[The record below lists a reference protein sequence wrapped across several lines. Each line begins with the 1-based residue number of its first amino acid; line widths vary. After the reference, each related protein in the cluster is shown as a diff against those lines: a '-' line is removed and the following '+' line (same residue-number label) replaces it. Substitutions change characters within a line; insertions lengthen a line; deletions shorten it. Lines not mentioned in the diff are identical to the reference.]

1 MNNDRNHLKND
12 KDKLRIKIHKYIK
25 DKKMDL
31 GKNNLH

>member
-1 MNNDRNHLKND
+1 MKND
-12 KDKLRIKIHKYIK
+12 NDNLKIKIHKYIK